1 MLKEFE
7 LLLMEVERIKVSIR
21 RKIGVG
27 PRREV
32 NQDEYLPS
40 I

>member
-21 RKIGVG
+21 RTIGVG
-27 PRREV
+27 SRREV